1 MITHLQLIVQMLD
14 LHPIGLVELDFL
26 EVAQHLT
33 FLFAALPGNL
43 LLEFEQLITEHCIDN
58 LFQ

>member
-1 MITHLQLIVQMLD
+1 MITHLQLIVQVLD
-14 LHPIGLVELDFL
+14 LHPIRLVELDFL

-43 LLEFEQLITEHCIDN
+43 LLEF
-58 LFQ
+58 

>member
-1 MITHLQLIVQMLD
+1 MITHLQLIVQVLD

-33 FLFAALPGNL
+33 VLFAALPDDL
-43 LLEFEQLITEHCIDN
+43 ILEFEQLITEHCINN

>member
-14 LHPIGLVELDFL
+14 LHPIGLGELDFF
-26 EVAQHLT
+26 EVAQLLT
-33 FLFAALPGNL
+33 LLFAALPGNL